1 VTGSQNSSEEENDL
15 DEAMDDVDEGDGDAD
30 ADGDGDGDADVDD
43 LEDGEGD
50 NDEEEG
56 ENEDEEE
63 QDEVDSP
70 TNSRL
75 TARQA
80 PRHSTSPHPLP
91 NGTAVEPPD
100 SALPAVSF
108 TSPSPRPSSGMNIV
122 LPYRPSIRP
131 ESLTASTYDIVP
143 TIAAPQST
151 SINAVTATP
160 DMRWVFSGGTDGYI
174 RKFHWPDSA
183 NGKVPLTVAQRHPF
197 VDSVLKAGVLS
208 SYWENEDT
216 SGKMPF
222 QCVHS
227 AIKLYPS
234 ERGLLI
240 LVTTP

>member
-15 DEAMDDVDEGDGDAD
+15 DEAMDDVDEADADAD
-30 ADGDGDGDADVDD
+30 ADGEGDGDADVDD
-43 LEDGEGD
+43 LEDAEAD
-50 NDEEEG
+50 NDEEEA

-75 TARQA
+75 TARPPA
-80 PRHSTSPHPLP
+80 RHSTSPRPLP
-91 NGTAVEPPD
+91 NGTAAEPPD
-100 SALPAVSF
+100 STLPAVSF
-108 TSPSPRPSSGMNIV
+108 TSPSPRPSSGMNVV

-131 ESLTASTYDIVP
+131 EALTASTYDIVP

-151 SINAVTATP
+151 SINAVTTTP

-197 VDSVLKAGVLS
+197 VDSVVKAGVLS

-216 SGKMPF
+216 SGKMRSHYPYG
-222 QCVHS
+222 
-227 AIKLYPS
+227 AIKLYTY
-234 ERGLLI
+234 
-240 LVTTP
+240 VYT

>member
-1 VTGSQNSSEEENDL
+1 MAGYQNSSEEENDL
-15 DEAMDDVDEGDGDAD
+15 DEEMAEVDEGDAD
-30 ADGDGDGDADVDD
+30 ADADGEGDADADADD
-43 LEDGEGD
+43 LEDGEGE

-75 TARQA
+75 TAR
-80 PRHSTSPHPLP
+80 PPTRHSTSPQPLQ
-91 NGTAVEPPD
+91 NGAVAEPPD
-100 SALPAVSF
+100 STLPAVSF

-122 LPYRPSIRP
+122 LPYRPNIRP
-131 ESLTASTYDIVP
+131 EALTAVTYDIVP

-151 SINAVTATP
+151 SINAVIATP

-197 VDSVLKAGVLS
+197 VDSVVKAGVLS

-216 SGKMPF
+216 SGKIQFHHPYG
-222 QCVHS
+222 
-227 AIKLYPS
+227 AIKLYLS
-234 ERGLLI
+234 ARGAN
-240 LVTTP
+240 T